1 MSRMRHAALVRLQG
15 HELLRAHVWLCR
27 AVERCLPF
35 LPLVECM
42 PGMGRSVPLSR
53 SDPTPGPF
61 TSRSPP
67 PPQVNQL
74 LTEMDGFEAEQQ
86 GIVVMGATNRK
97 DVLDAALTRAGRFDR
112 SIEVSGG

>member
-1 MSRMRHAALVRLQG
+1 MPRWCGFRGTSCCARMCGCAELWSAAFLFCP
-15 HELLRAHVWLCR
+15 LLSACPGWAVQFLCPVQIQHL
-27 AVERCLPF
+27 A
-35 LPLVECM
+35 
-42 PGMGRSVPLSR
+42 RSHPA
-53 SDPTPGPF
+53 P
-61 TSRSPP
+61 PP